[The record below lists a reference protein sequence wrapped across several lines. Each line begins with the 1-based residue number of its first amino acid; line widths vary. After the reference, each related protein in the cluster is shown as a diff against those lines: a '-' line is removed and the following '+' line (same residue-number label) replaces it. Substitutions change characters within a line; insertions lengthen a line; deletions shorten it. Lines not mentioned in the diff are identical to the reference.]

1 MEVASEEGIQWTYP
15 PNPAPAKSNAGPQ
28 HRPHQKDLTK
38 EGNQIK
44 HQRLGHVI
52 NHVPCTRPELVGTLA
67 ALGLVQRSLRPSH
80 SMYAW
85 TPRLFSGDAELRE
98 AEPLLSA
105 FAERFQWRESRTQT
119 NRDDWTEGLIDRLI
133 QDAGWVRDIITL
145 SLCQSLTLE

>member
-15 PNPAPAKSNAGPQ
+15 PNPATTKSNAAPQ

-38 EGNQIK
+38 EGNQIR
-44 HQRLGHVI
+44 HQRLSHVI
-52 NHVPCTRPELVGTLA
+52 KHVSCTGPELVGTLA
-67 ALGLVQRSLRPSH
+67 LGPVQRSLRPSL

-98 AEPLLSA
+98 TEPLLSA

-119 NRDDWTEGLIDRLI
+119 NRDGWTEGLIDRLI